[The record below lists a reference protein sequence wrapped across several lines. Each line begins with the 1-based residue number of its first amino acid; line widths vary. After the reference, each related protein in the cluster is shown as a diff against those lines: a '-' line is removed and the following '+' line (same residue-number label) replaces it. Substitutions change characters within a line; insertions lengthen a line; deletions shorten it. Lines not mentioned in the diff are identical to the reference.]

1 MTALATQMRHFGLM
15 SAMTQPKDDETK
27 NATVPNDYRALVC
40 IFLVGGNDG
49 NNTVIP
55 LHSDANLSNFQTY
68 YALRNPQ
75 NLAFAQNVP
84 LAIQVPRMSNLLYGF
99 HPAFGVGNTNNG
111 IYELWSQ
118 NKLAVVTNVGT
129 LVKPTVRSQIYRS
142 FASET
147 LQYVFAFRPS
157 RPAPDGAKRPSG
169 FQRLGRTAFRSS
181 HNGGQSEFG
190 NSDDYFR
197 CRSTV
202 FHRRTSDRSA
212 RHRARADRIK

>member
-15 SAMTQPKDDETK
+15 SAMAQEKTVETK

-75 NLAFAQNVP
+75 NLAFAQTVP

-111 IYELWSQ
+111 IHQLWEQ
-118 NKLAVVTNVGT
+118 NKLVVVANVGT
-129 LVKPTVRSQIYRS
+129 LVKPTVRSQIFDPLHPKPYNMFSHSDQAAQHQTGRS
-142 FASET
+142 DRQVFNGWGGRLSDI
-147 LQYVFAFRPS
+147 QYEVNTNSIPTQWFTGSLRV
-157 RPAPDGAKRPSG
+157 
-169 FQRLGRTAFRSS
+169 
-181 HNGGQSEFG
+181 HNGYIIG
-190 NSDDYFR
+190 
-197 CRSTV
+197 T
-202 FHRRTSDRSA
+202 
-212 RHRARADRIK
+212 